1 MRLLFEVRRRQ
12 KLNTNTNY
20 QIAQCAFCLW
30 FVGWEIQKLN
40 TNTNRTV
47 TVDTNTNAN
56 YQNPDVAFLLF
67 VVCWQRNSN
76 QFAKT
81 FFLWWCDD
89 VDKMIRW
96 HGVLKI
102 PPTVTLSRG
111 LPLPTEVSTGRAWM
125 GKQFWENLNALKS
138 RVNLNA
144 LGVRKF
150 KCSKVRRKYKC
161 SGCEKIL
168 IGFFWSLSDWEK
180 AMRSPLLSRR
190 TSDVSPG

>member
-1 MRLLFEVRRRQ
+1 MWGLVDFLVIYNKYKC
-12 KLNTNTNY
+12 KLS
-20 QIAQCAFCLW
+20 
-30 FVGWEIQKLN
+30 V
-40 TNTNRTV
+40 
-47 TVDTNTNAN
+47 
-56 YQNPDVAFLLF
+56 
-67 VVCWQRNSN
+67 
-76 QFAKT
+76 
-81 FFLWWCDD
+81 
-89 VDKMIRW
+89 KMLTMTWIRW

-144 LGVRKF
+144 LGVRKYKCSWCEKF
-150 KCSKVRRKYKC
+150 KCSKVKRKYKC

-180 AMRSPLLSRR
+180 SNALTIAFTTDIWCFTWVIYFRF
-190 TSDVSPG
+190 